1 MYIFVIFELNLIRG
15 MPQAL
20 SFSFSAYQYEKP
32 MFNVSKCPRGENQ
45 LHRWISSDLGFN
57 IFPDFLA
64 SSLRKSRYL
73 NTIYLYIYF

>member
-45 LHRWISSDLGFN
+45 LHRWN
-57 IFPDFLA
+57 K
-64 SSLRKSRYL
+64 LRSWL
-73 NTIYLYIYF
+73 